1 MEKLLILG
9 DGSLLIGI
17 LILPFAVNGLILVIK
32 GAFAYLE
39 KIDEKYSF
47 KKNWQ
52 IGLLGTI
59 TLLSYVGLFYA
70 ISKVL

>member
-47 KKNWQ
+47 TKEWQ
-52 IGLLGTI
+52 VGLFGAI
-59 TLLSYVGLFYA
+59 TLLSYLGLFYA
-70 ISKVL
+70 VSKII

>member
-47 KKNWQ
+47 AKGWQ
-52 IGLLGTI
+52 VGLFGAV
-59 TLLSYVGLFYA
+59 TLLSYLGLFYA
-70 ISKVL
+70 ISKVV

>member
-47 KKNWQ
+47 KKT
-52 IGLLGTI
+52 GR
-59 TLLSYVGLFYA
+59 
-70 ISKVL
+70 

>member
-1 MEKLLILG
+1 MEKLIILG

-17 LILPFAVNGLILVIK
+17 LIIPFAVNGLILVIK
-32 GAFAYLE
+32 GALAYLE

-47 KKNWQ
+47 AKNWQ
-52 IGLLGTI
+52 VGLFGVI
-59 TLLSYVGLFYA
+59 TFLSYIGLFYA

>member
-47 KKNWQ
+47 KKRWQ
-52 IGLLGTI
+52 IGLFGAV
-59 TLLSYVGLFYA
+59 TLLSYFGLFYA